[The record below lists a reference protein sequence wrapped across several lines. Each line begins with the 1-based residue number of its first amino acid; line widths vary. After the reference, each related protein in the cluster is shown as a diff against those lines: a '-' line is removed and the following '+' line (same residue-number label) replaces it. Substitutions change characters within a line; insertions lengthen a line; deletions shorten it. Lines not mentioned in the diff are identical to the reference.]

1 MRNLFKINKQ
11 KVIELFKFKKYPK
24 KKNVASDGT
33 GRTFAPVIVHSIT
46 IPSLKPIK

>member
-24 KKNVASDGT
+24 KKMLLVME
-33 GRTFAPVIVHSIT
+33 PVELSRL
-46 IPSLKPIK
+46 SLFTA